1 MQRLLKNL
9 IPVVLGFLILA
20 GCATTQETDYTPVE
34 RPNLVLPEVGVL
46 NLRSVKWQV
55 VTPDNASEV
64 FMNLREDDIKPVI
77 VGVPESDYKN
87 ILMNVNDLRSYIE
100 RQKSVINAYE
110 RYYQGAEDE
119 FDRIEKE

>member
-1 MQRLLKNL
+1 M
-9 IPVVLGFLILA
+9 
-20 GCATTQETDYTPVE
+20 
-34 RPNLVLPEVGVL
+34 L